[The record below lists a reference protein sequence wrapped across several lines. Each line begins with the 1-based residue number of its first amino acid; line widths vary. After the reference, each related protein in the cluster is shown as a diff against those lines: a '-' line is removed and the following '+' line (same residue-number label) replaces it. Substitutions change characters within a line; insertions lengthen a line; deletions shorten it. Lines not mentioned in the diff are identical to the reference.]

1 MGYNKNHKDGGQRY
15 DRFLHAAQIHYYKH
29 QNKKCNENEFIFL
42 ISYRQK
48 AEYGIATGNNRN
60 CNCQHI
66 IDDQSAA

>member
-1 MGYNKNHKDGGQRY
+1 MTDSFTPRK
-15 DRFLHAAQIHYYKH
+15 
-29 QNKKCNENEFIFL
+29 FIITSIRIRNATKMSLYFM